1 MKAWSFF
8 KTKFLAD
15 APADIVDA
23 FEAGGL
29 RLPKDEDDFMCV
41 VFGAIEALSPARL
54 LSPDILTEKDD
65 DETRLARAVLLCVLS
80 HPRWWQA
87 QALEGLATNDR
98 MVAFRQKK
106 PEDWKLWTI
115 LLFEITTLLVQRV
128 FADVKTAVEEERS
141 PHKNVVNLFLERSTR
156 KEAKALLPEDIV
168 ATDDELLDSAT
179 EKYREALFRWNN
191 DDDPPP
197 FSKHDLWM
205 ALSSDPEDDI
215 PSPSI
220 LVELRAN
227 RVMESYGL
235 SRRDARL
242 VVAVAEH
249 LGKVISLDDE
259 ADDE

>member
-1 MKAWSFF
+1 MAKSRAGKAGTDSRSFTMKAWSFF

-98 MVAFRQKK
+98 MVAFRQKN
-106 PEDWKLWTI
+106 
-115 LLFEITTLLVQRV
+115 R
-128 FADVKTAVEEERS
+128 KTGSFGQYFSSRS
-141 PHKNVVNLFLERSTR
+141 RHCSCSACLRMSRPRLRRN
-156 KEAKALLPEDIV
+156 ALLTRTSSTSFWSG
-168 ATDDELLDSAT
+168 AR
-179 EKYREALFRWNN
+179 EKRLRRCYL
-191 DDDPPP
+191 
-197 FSKHDLWM
+197 K
-205 ALSSDPEDDI
+205 
-215 PSPSI
+215 I
-220 LVELRAN
+220 L
-227 RVMESYGL
+227 
-235 SRRDARL
+235 
-242 VVAVAEH
+242 
-249 LGKVISLDDE
+249 
-259 ADDE
+259 